1 MIRGSCD
8 DPASADLSPVGRCR
22 WRAGAM
28 GTVPR
33 RVVIGAFEV
42 EPVVRAGT
50 GSPRLLFVATVA
62 VTIRHFLRPYAD
74 HFRSLGWRVE
84 AAANGLADDPASQTA
99 FDAVHDLPLS
109 RSIRDV
115 GGLVR
120 GWRAVGTAIRAARPD
135 IVHVHTP
142 IASFLVR
149 LAVRRMPAGERP
161 LVVYTAHGFHFHA
174 AGRWHTNAVF
184 RLAERIAGR
193 WTSRLVVIN
202 DEDEAAA
209 RRYHLVPPDHLLH
222 MPGIGLDTTAYA
234 PASVDPAAVAHDR
247 RALGLEDTSPYFVVV
262 GEFSRNKRQADA
274 IEALAR
280 LGDRESVLVLVG
292 SGPGRPA
299 LEALARDRGVADR
312 VRFTGLIDNV
322 PAVLIG
328 AVALVATSK
337 REGLSRSVM
346 EALALEVPVIASSAR
361 GNAELV
367 GEDGRLFT
375 TGDVDALARWMDW
388 FLDHRTEAKTMG
400 RAGRRRMVEEY
411 DLRALFRRHE
421 RLYDELLA
429 EPRSR
434 RAG

>member
-1 MIRGSCD
+1 M
-8 DPASADLSPVGRCR
+8 
-22 WRAGAM
+22 
-28 GTVPR
+28 
-33 RVVIGAFEV
+33 
-42 EPVVRAGT
+42 VRAGT
-50 GSPRLLFVATVA
+50 DSPRLLFVATVA
-62 VTIRHFLRPYAD
+62 VTVRHFLRPYAE
-74 HFRSLGWRVE
+74 HFRARGWRVE
-84 AAANGLADDPASQTA
+84 AAANGLVGDQASAAA

-109 RSIRDV
+109 RSVRDV

-149 LAVRRMPAGERP
+149 LAVHRMPDGERP

-174 AGRWHTNAVF
+174 AGRWLTNAVF
-184 RLAERIAGR
+184 LLAERVAGR
-193 WTSRLVVIN
+193 WTDRLVVIN
-202 DEDEAAA
+202 DEDEQAA
-209 RRYHLVPPDHLLH
+209 RRHRLVPPGDLVH

-234 PASVDPAAVAHDR
+234 PGRVDPAAVARYR
-247 RALGLEDTSPYFVVV
+247 RDLGLGDVDPYFVVV

-280 LGDRESVLVLVG
+280 LDHREAVLVLVG

-299 LEALARDRGVADR
+299 LEALARERDVADR
-312 VRFTGLIDNV
+312 VRFTGLIADV
-322 PAVLIG
+322 PAVLAA

-346 EALALEVPVIASSAR
+346 EALALEVPVIASTAR

-367 GEDGRLFT
+367 GEDGRVFT
-375 TGDVDALARWMDW
+375 TGDVEALVRWMDW
-388 FLDHRTEAKTMG
+388 FLDHRAEAAAMG
-400 RAGRRRMVEEY
+400 RSGRRRMVEQY
-411 DLRALFRRHE
+411 DLAALFRRHE

-429 EPRSR
+429 ERPSPSPP
-434 RAG
+434 AG